1 MSEKEV
7 MNQELNEQ
15 LSEREDLI
23 TQLNEQD
30 RIMKILTDQLEKS
43 KREKDDYMQVVFQLQ
58 RKGRYLDEG
67 IWSYNVPY
75 LNFIK

>member
-67 IWSYNVPY
+67 I
-75 LNFIK
+75 